1 MELEKLRSHRELILS
16 NAKQHKIRTVKV
28 FGSTVR
34 NEATQESDLDL
45 LVEFEKNAN
54 LFDLIRFKQSIE
66 DLLQINVDVV
76 TEESVHQSFKEE
88 ILKRSEEHTSELQ
101 SRGHLVCR
109 LLLEKKKT
117 NLPKVRTLRAR
128 LKTASQQ
135 RQ

>member
-88 ILKRSEEHTSELQ
+88 ILKEA
-101 SRGHLVCR
+101 
-109 LLLEKKKT
+109 
-117 NLPKVRTLRAR
+117 LPV
-128 LKTASQQ
+128 
-135 RQ
+135 